1 MLQNPPDDI
10 CTLKDLQTHIQKV
23 RSLSKCPSFLSTF
36 KKQRFSFEGDDKIS
50 TGDMLIYII
59 GLAIVKNNREYKREL
74 LGLLV
79 GVPGTSKSTF
89 LTLREEYPRLWDLSP
104 RLLILKKITDD
115 SIWQMRVAFRRIK
128 SLQKNWQRSKSNSS
142 LFTLGAIDDTILNSY
157 DTHLYHLLYSTNP
170 IIWRYSIDSPKN
182 IVGGPNSTLHSSLLF
197 GAEAIY
203 YDFLNILTLHF

>member
-23 RSLSKCPSFLSTF
+23 RSFSKCPSFLSTF

-89 LTLREEYPRLWDLSP
+89 LTLREEYPRLWDIVSARSLNFFYRQHKVKRLTDVEIILIKNKTLREEYPLLWILSP
-104 RLLILKKITDD
+104 RLLNMKKIILNVY
-115 SIWQMRVAFRRIK
+115 IWQLRVAFRRM
-128 SLQKNWQRSKSNSS
+128 SQ
-142 LFTLGAIDDTILNSY
+142 
-157 DTHLYHLLYSTNP
+157 
-170 IIWRYSIDSPKN
+170 
-182 IVGGPNSTLHSSLLF
+182 
-197 GAEAIY
+197 E
-203 YDFLNILTLHF
+203 